1 MTAKERKRMKRFGV
15 VLVTLLA
22 SSAAIAGAARS
33 ALPDMPTYRKPFL
46 SGGGAA
52 VGGYMDLEFLAG
64 DDGSTFDQHRFVPFI
79 YAEVSDR
86 VHVAS
91 EIEFEHGGFVSG
103 EGGTDGEIKIEFAHV
118 DFTVNEALN
127 VRGGV
132 ILSPVGRLNVL
143 HDAPMLDLTDRPLVN
158 RYVIPTTLSES
169 GLGVFGVVYPG
180 ETWVVDYEAYLVNG
194 FGDATVTGA
203 GGLDLRGGRGSQKQ
217 DNNNARSAVGR
228 LGVSPRLGTEF
239 GVSLHTGSYD
249 AAGDRNLTLAAVDAR
264 FAGGPFEFLGEGA
277 LARAD
282 LADSLLAGD
291 AAQSAGFYL
300 EGKAHVLAGAI
311 ASLPQS
317 VFTAVARVD
326 YVDRDRET
334 DGSDRERLTLGFN
347 FRPTEQTV
355 FKNDVLF
362 DRSRGAGETE
372 WSDTETGYRFSIATY
387 F

>member
-1 MTAKERKRMKRFGV
+1 MKRTGV
-15 VLVTLLA
+15 LLFTLFTLCA
-22 SSAAIAGAARS
+22 LGAGTAAAAETG
-33 ALPDMPTYRKPFL
+33 LPNIPTYRKPFL
-46 SGGGAA
+46 SGGRAA

-64 DDGSTFDQHRFVPFI
+64 DEGSTFDQHRFVPFI
-79 YAEVSDR
+79 YAAVSDR

-103 EGGTDGEIKIEFAHV
+103 EDETGGEIKLEFAHV
-118 DFTVNEALN
+118 DFTVNEGLN

-132 ILSPVGRLNVL
+132 ILSPLGRLNVL

-158 RYVIPTTLSES
+158 RFVIPTTLSES
-169 GLGVFGVVYPG
+169 GLGVFGVIYPN
-180 ETWVVDYEAYLVNG
+180 EAWVVDYEAYLVNG

-203 GGLDLRGGRGSQKQ
+203 GTLNLRGGRGSQSE
-217 DNNNARSAVGR
+217 DNNNARAVVGR

-239 GVSLHTGSYD
+239 GASLHTGSYD
-249 AAGDRNLTLAAVDAR
+249 AGGDQNLTLAALDAR
-264 FAGGPFEFLGEGA
+264 FAQGPVEILAEGA

-282 LADSLLAGD
+282 LPDSLLAGD
-291 AAQSAGFYL
+291 AARSAGFYL
-300 EGKAHVLAGAI
+300 EGRVHLLAGAVT
-311 ASLPQS
+311 ALPQS
-317 VFTAVARVD
+317 VFTAVVRAD

-334 DGSDRERLTLGFN
+334 DGSDVERLTLGLN

-362 DRSRGAGETE
+362 DRSRSSGETD
-372 WSDTETGYRFSIATY
+372 WSDTETAYRFSIATY